1 MVAGDSSSQ
10 NLDLSTSL
18 NLRNYRELERNAERE
33 VMGRVMRDSDWDMYT
48 DADKRRYKQDIQS
61 LIDSAFEQQYLDTY
75 R

>member
-48 DADKRRYKQDIQS
+48 DADKRRHKQDIQS